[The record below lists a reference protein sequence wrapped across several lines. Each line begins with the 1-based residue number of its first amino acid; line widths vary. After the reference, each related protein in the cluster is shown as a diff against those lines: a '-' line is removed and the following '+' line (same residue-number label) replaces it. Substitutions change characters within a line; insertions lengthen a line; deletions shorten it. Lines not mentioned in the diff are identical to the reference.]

1 MRELT
6 KATKESSHVGIRSG
20 LECIVLDRIVGP
32 HLFKCYVEAGARGPL
47 HTGAP
52 GKVMLAWLPDEE
64 LRQAL
69 DGMTLS
75 RMTAAS
81 ITDRKEFEKHLRLVR
96 RRGYAMDLGE
106 GVEGH
111 HCLGAPVFDAEE
123 RPIASIW
130 ITAPA
135 SRLTEHDG
143 KRLAPQ
149 VIDAANAVT
158 SGLRGT
164 V

>member
-1 MRELT
+1 
-6 KATKESSHVGIRSG
+6 
-20 LECIVLDRIVGP
+20 
-32 HLFKCYVEAGARGPL
+32 
-47 HTGAP
+47 
-52 GKVMLAWLPDEE
+52 MLAWLPDEE
-64 LRQAL
+64 LRQTL

-75 RMTAAS
+75 RVTAAS

-135 SRLTEHDG
+135 SRLMERDG
-143 KRLAPQ
+143 KRLAPR
-149 VIDAANAVT
+149 VMEAAHAVT
-158 SGLRGT
+158 TGLRGA